1 VKTVTREI
9 SKARAATRRAT
20 FFTRKYAFLLTAACL
35 LTVAAANH
43 GNSKVSQCNRLVA
56 IVNQAADAQPDAL
69 GVTIAEDNHRLKK
82 TAIQLEGY
90 ADRLAFTDF
99 SDPNIQTFQSQFI
112 QLYRDLSRTSGAV
125 VSAPT
130 GNFQSVS
137 QANRS
142 LIETQERER
151 PLVQE
156 VNQYCSPK

>member
-1 VKTVTREI
+1 MKTVIREQ
-9 SKARAATRRAT
+9 RAARSERQPT
-20 FFTRKYAFLLTAACL
+20 FFTRQYAVVLIGACFS
-35 LTVAAANH
+35 TVAVTHYNE
-43 GNSKVSQCNRLVA
+43 SKVSQCNRLVA

-69 GVTIAEDNHRLKK
+69 GVTIAEDNHRLMK

-99 SDPNIQTFQSQFI
+99 SDPTIQTFQSQFI
-112 QLYRDLSRTSGAV
+112 QLYRDLSRTSSAV

-137 QANRS
+137 QANRTF
-142 LIETQERER
+142 IATQERES

-156 VNQYCSPK
+156 VNQYCSSK